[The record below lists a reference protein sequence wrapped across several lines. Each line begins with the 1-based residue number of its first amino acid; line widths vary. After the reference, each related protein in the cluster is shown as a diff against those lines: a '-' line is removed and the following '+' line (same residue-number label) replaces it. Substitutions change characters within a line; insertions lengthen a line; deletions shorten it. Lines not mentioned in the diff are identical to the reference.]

1 MVVEEPRIPG
11 YLAHE
16 ELRSGQADLID
27 QAYDV
32 LINKGSHLAC
42 APTGI
47 GKTAAALSAALD
59 ASFSSNEHRTIFFL
73 TGRQAQHRIVVET
86 VRSINK
92 RRTDSQ
98 SMVKLVDLVGQQ
110 SMCIDDIRKEF
121 SSLFSRLCADKRKNR
136 HCRPYLHEV
145 EGLRLKVLQQP
156 LHVNELVQVSKS
168 HTEDGQSKATC
179 PWKVARES
187 ASGADIIVCDYNHL
201 FHERVREASLDAMG
215 IKLDEIIIIVD
226 EAHNLPDRITKGMQ
240 RTLNDDLVLSARLEM
255 EEYIETLEDKEKKG
269 MFDVRPETYANLR
282 AVKAAIERIRADLA
296 GFFRTQTQSL
306 YKQKADEARIENQEL
321 LNLLSSALSSDISG
335 NTLSL
340 NQIAETLESVEVEL
354 DPDLDDA
361 KETASARLS
370 ELFALIHRLGDNR
383 AMAFIFSHGKG
394 DASRLTTH
402 LLDPG
407 IVSGPVF
414 EQAAGALLMS
424 GTLSPPEMY
433 GELLSL
439 PKTRPITYKEYPSP
453 FLSDKRP
460 VAIATGVTS
469 KYKRRGPQNSEKI
482 RSHIRAIS
490 NSTPGHIAVFAPSYA
505 MLEEII
511 GGEIWHGRRVL
522 KEESGWSKAR
532 IDSLLRDMEMARS
545 AGEKIL
551 LAGVFSAKLG
561 EGVDYH
567 RNLLDAVVC
576 IGIQIPPPS
585 EELQARKD
593 YYEERFG
600 SGKSYRWAV
609 QQPAVNSL
617 MQAMGRPIRKMG
629 DRAFILLL
637 EDRLLMPQFKRL
649 LPTNINILT
658 VASEESTNRHVK
670 RFFKRHPDPAI
681 GDD

>member
-1 MVVEEPRIPG
+1 MVVKEPRIPG

-16 ELRSGQADLID
+16 ELRPGQDELIGE
-27 QAYDV
+27 AYDV
-32 LINKGSHLAC
+32 LISKGSHLAC

-59 ASFSSNEHRTIFFL
+59 ASFSSNEKRTIFFL

-86 VRSINK
+86 VRNINK
-92 RRTDSQ
+92 RRTDGQ
-98 SMVKLVDLVGQQ
+98 SIVKLVDIVGQQ

-121 SSLFSRLCADKRKNR
+121 SSIFSRLCADKRKNR
-136 HCRPYLHEV
+136 HCRPYLQEV
-145 EGLRLKVLQQP
+145 EGLRLKVLQEP
-156 LHVNELVQVSKS
+156 LHVNELIQVSKS
-168 HTEDGQSKATC
+168 FTEDGQSKATC

-201 FHERVREASLDAMG
+201 FHERVRAASLDAMG
-215 IKLDEIIIIVD
+215 IKLNEIIIIVD

-240 RTLNDDLVLSARLEM
+240 RTINDDLVLSARLEM
-255 EEYIETLEDKEKKG
+255 EEHIETLEEKEKKG
-269 MFDVRPETYANLR
+269 LFDVRPETYANLR

-306 YKQKADEARIENQEL
+306 YKQKADEARIDNQDL

-335 NTLSL
+335 NNLSL
-340 NQIAETLESVEVEL
+340 NQISETLASIEVEL
-354 DPDLDDA
+354 DPDLDEG
-361 KETASARLS
+361 KETASERLS
-370 ELFALIHRLGDNR
+370 ELFSLIDRLGGNR
-383 AMAFIFSHGKG
+383 ALAFIFSHGKG
-394 DASRLTTH
+394 DAPRLTTH

-439 PKTRPITYKEYPSP
+439 PSTRPISSKEYPSP

-469 KYKRRGPQNSEKI
+469 KYTRRGAQNNEKI
-482 RSHIRAIS
+482 RAHIRAIS
-490 NSTPGHIAVFAPSYA
+490 TSAPGHIAVFAPSYA

-522 KEESGWSKAR
+522 KEEAGWSKGR
-532 IDSLLRDMEMARS
+532 IDSLLRDMDMARS

-576 IGIQIPPPS
+576 IGLQIPPPS
-585 EELQARKD
+585 EELKARKD

-600 SGKSYRWAV
+600 SSKSYRWAV

-658 VASEESTNRHVK
+658 VSSEESTSRHAT